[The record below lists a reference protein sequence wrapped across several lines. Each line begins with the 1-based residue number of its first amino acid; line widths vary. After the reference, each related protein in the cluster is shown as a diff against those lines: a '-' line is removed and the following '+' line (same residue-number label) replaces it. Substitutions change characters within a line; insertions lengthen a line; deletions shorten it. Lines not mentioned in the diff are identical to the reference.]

1 VISRG
6 LTLASISAWMLLACE
21 ARSQSVPQATPN
33 NSSAPQHSASAQE
46 HQDRSFYL
54 GTPVTHPEDLS
65 GVWEAPDGH
74 GGAIGI
80 HLLLDTTAP
89 VDATTLAGARQA
101 WLGLQVGLYR
111 RSGAELQLGDENFFS
126 DSTRGG
132 GVRYEGDR
140 LALHARG
147 YDLDLHR
154 IAQDREDK
162 DKDDQWSGRF
172 HREDIDTVVTLRRP
186 MLEAALKDTAKA
198 KAKGTWFL
206 GTWKSMSG
214 PQVTCL
220 HIAEAIPAAF
230 LAWSDNLSTL
240 GSTSFAPQVA
250 TPPYSWEHY
259 GDLVKVQPAENGGLW
274 VELGAY
280 SPICC
285 SYRFHATSADNGK
298 AMKADWPAGPS
309 QSPHKS
315 KWTKVT
321 GGSCIPGAP

>member
-6 LTLASISAWMLLACE
+6 IALASISACMLLASE
-21 ARSQSVPQATPN
+21 APSQSVPQATPD
-33 NSSAPQHSASAQE
+33 NSSAQQHNSSAQE

-65 GVWEAPDGH
+65 GVWEAPDGR

-80 HLLLDTTAP
+80 HLLLDATVS
-89 VDATTLAGARQA
+89 VDATTLTGARQT

-111 RSGAELQLGDENFFS
+111 RSGVELQPGDENFFS
-126 DSTRGG
+126 DSMRGG

-140 LALHARG
+140 LTLHARG
-147 YDLDLHR
+147 YDLELRR

-162 DKDDQWSGRF
+162 DKKDKWSGRF
-172 HREDIDTVVTLRRP
+172 HRQDIDTVVALARP
-186 MLEAALKDTAKA
+186 GSTTDTSKPTTRD
-198 KAKGTWFL
+198 TWFL

-220 HIAEAIPAAF
+220 HIAQGVSAAF

-240 GSTSFAPQVA
+240 GSTSFAPPVPK
-250 TPPYSWEHY
+250 PPYSWEHY
-259 GDLVKVQPAENGGLW
+259 GDLAKVQPENGGLW

-285 SYRFHATSADNGK
+285 SHRFHATSADNGK

-315 KWTKVT
+315 KWTKVP
-321 GGSCIPGAP
+321 GGSCISGAP